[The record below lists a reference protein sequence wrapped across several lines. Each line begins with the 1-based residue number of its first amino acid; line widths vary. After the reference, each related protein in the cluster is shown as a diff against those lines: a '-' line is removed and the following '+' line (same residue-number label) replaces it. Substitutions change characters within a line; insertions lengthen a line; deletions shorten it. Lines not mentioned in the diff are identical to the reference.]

1 MYKPSFKE
9 FAELAKKGNMIPVYR
24 EILSD
29 VDTPVTAFQKIDSGN
44 FSYLLE
50 SVEGG
55 DNWGRYSFLG
65 SNPRVIFRSKGK
77 HISIT
82 RDGKTEAFESD
93 ESPFM
98 CLKKIM
104 DSYKPVPVSG
114 LPRFCG
120 GAVGFSSYDAVRFFE
135 GLPDTCEDDLNIP
148 DLFYMIT
155 DTLLIF
161 DNAKLRIKALCNVLV
176 SDFTSLEAAYSYGCG
191 KVDALIEQILSPIN
205 IQPIPPIKED
215 RQGGG
220 EGFTSNTSRRQFIE
234 NVERAKEYI
243 REGDIFQV
251 VLSQRLSMDIGVD
264 PFMLYRTL
272 RGINPS
278 PYMFY
283 LKFDDITLVGCSPEI
298 MVRLEEDDLTIRP
311 IAGTRP
317 RGKTSKEDEELAN
330 DLLADEKE
338 SSEHIMLV
346 DLGRNDLGRVSK
358 SGTVVVDRLKYIEKY
373 SHVMHIVSN
382 IVGKLDESYDAFDV
396 LAASFPAGTLSGAPK
411 IRAMEIID
419 ELEVNRRGSY
429 GGAVGYIGFS
439 GNMDTCITIRT
450 ILVKNGRAFV
460 QAGAGIVADSD
471 PDKEYE
477 ESLNKAQAL
486 LTAIREVGRTI

>member
-1 MYKPSFKE
+1 MYKPSFEE
-9 FAELAKKGNMIPVYR
+9 FAELAKQGNMIPVYR

-29 VDTPVTAFQKIDSGN
+29 VDTPVTAFQKIDSGK

-55 DNWGRYSFLG
+55 ENWGRYSFLG
-65 SNPRVIFRSKGK
+65 SNPKIVFRSKGK

-82 RDGKTEAFESD
+82 KDGKTEGFETD

-104 DSYKPVPVSG
+104 RSYQPVPVAG

-135 GLPDTCEDDLNIP
+135 ELPDTCEDELDVP

-161 DNAKLRIKALCNVLV
+161 DNAKLKIKALCNVLL
-176 SDFTSLEAAYSYGCG
+176 SDFDSLEAAYAHGCG
-191 KVDALIEQILSPIN
+191 KVDTLIEQILSPIN
-205 IQPIPPIKED
+205 IKPIPPIEEGTRGKKK
-215 RQGGG
+215 
-220 EGFTSNTSRRQFIE
+220 GFTSNTSRSQFMK
-234 NVERAKEYI
+234 NVEKAKEYI
-243 REGDIFQV
+243 RKGDIFQV
-251 VLSQRLSMDIGVD
+251 VLSQRLSMDIDVE
-264 PFMLYRTL
+264 PFVLYRTL

-298 MVRLEEDDLTIRP
+298 MVRLEDDNLTIRP

-317 RGKTSKEDEELAN
+317 RGKTTKEDEELAN

-338 SSEHIMLV
+338 CSEHIMLV

-358 SGTVVVDRLKYIEKY
+358 NGTVVVDRLKYIEKY

-419 ELEVNRRGSY
+419 ELEVSRRGTY
-429 GGAVGYIGFS
+429 GGAVGYISFS

-450 ILVKNGRAFV
+450 TLVKDGKAFV

-486 LTAIREVGRTI
+486 LTAIREVSGNI